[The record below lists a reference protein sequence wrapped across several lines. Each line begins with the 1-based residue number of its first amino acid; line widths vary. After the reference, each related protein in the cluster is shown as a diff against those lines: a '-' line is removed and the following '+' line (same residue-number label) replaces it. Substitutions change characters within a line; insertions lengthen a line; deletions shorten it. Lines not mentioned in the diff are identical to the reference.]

1 MDLYL
6 DNRKR
11 KLYLN
16 GQLYIINMPASQKP
30 INVLMS
36 SDGYV
41 LKDADGLFLIVK
53 VGE

>member
-16 GQLYIINMPASQKP
+16 GQLYIVNIPDIQKP
-30 INVLMS
+30 MNVLLS